1 MTEVNGLQKSNVI
14 KEFCKERE
22 KSVNGVCL
30 NFWITRKIFSSRAM
44 ELRRSL
50 QYDNINPILDISK
63 DISIV

>member
-30 NFWITRKIFSSRAM
+30 NF
-44 ELRRSL
+44 
-50 QYDNINPILDISK
+50 
-63 DISIV
+63 